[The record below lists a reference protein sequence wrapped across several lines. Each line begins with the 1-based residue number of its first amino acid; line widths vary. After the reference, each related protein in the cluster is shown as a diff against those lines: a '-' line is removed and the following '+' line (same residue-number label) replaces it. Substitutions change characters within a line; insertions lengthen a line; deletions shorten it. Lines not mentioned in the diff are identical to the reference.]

1 MRETAIQAMK
11 EVQQYHKLGTIEQ
24 CNEARIIRDNTVM
37 TCCTCTIC
45 GAAATAYAF
54 TIYGK
59 TSSEIFNEMEEM
71 KERAIEAWN
80 KRM

>member
-1 MRETAIQAMK
+1 MPIGQKPTLNRK
-11 EVQQYHKLGTIEQ
+11 EKK
-24 CNEARIIRDNTVM
+24 RIIRDNTVM

-59 TSSEIFNEMEEM
+59 TSSEIFNKMEEM

>member
-1 MRETAIQAMK
+1 MKQIKRIQL
-11 EVQQYHKLGTIEQ
+11 EPCPFCGS
-24 CNEARIIRDNTVM
+24 EAEAGVIIRDNTVM